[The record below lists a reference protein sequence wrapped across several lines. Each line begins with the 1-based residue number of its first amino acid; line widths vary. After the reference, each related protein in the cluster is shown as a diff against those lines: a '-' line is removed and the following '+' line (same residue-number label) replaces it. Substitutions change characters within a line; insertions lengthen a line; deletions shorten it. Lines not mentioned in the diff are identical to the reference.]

1 MIMILIMMITILISM
16 FKSRVT
22 PALIAAVVL
31 LAACGDGDEAS
42 DGLTVVATTSI
53 WGDVVAEIVGDDAEV
68 EVLIPRNS
76 DAHDYQP
83 TSQQAASLLDADLV
97 VANGLGLE
105 EGFHDVLESAE
116 GDGANVLELAPLL
129 DPLPLESL
137 DPHDDAEEETEGEVH
152 DHGDLDPHVWF
163 DPRRVAA
170 AAELIAAELNSVDGS
185 IDWTSRA
192 RTYVEELDAIDE
204 EIRALLSAVP
214 EERRRIVTNHQALG
228 YVADRYG
235 LEIVG
240 VVIPGGSTL
249 SDPSSAE
256 LAELVHTIQEGD
268 IDVIF
273 TETSVPS
280 QLAEA
285 VAAEIGRDI
294 EIVALYTE
302 SLGDAGTSAAT
313 LTGMLVENATRMSEA
328 LG

>member
-1 MIMILIMMITILISM
+1 MILIAMITILISI
-16 FKSRVT
+16 FNSRIAIV
-22 PALIAAVVL
+22 LIAAVML

-83 TSQQAASLLDADLV
+83 TSQQAASLLGADLV

-137 DPHDDAEEETEGEVH
+137 DPHDDAEEETED
-152 DHGDLDPHVWF
+152 DHGDRDPHVWF
-163 DPRRVAA
+163 DPRRVAT

-185 IDWTSRA
+185 IDWKSRA

-214 EERRRIVTNHQALG
+214 EKRRRIVTNHQALG